1 MYRLMIIEKIL
12 FILCCSVYAD
22 VYKVQLIISE
32 KLDIYLSTRVMCG
45 WFQLSIEC
53 PQILWE
59 ALGLLLK

>member
-45 WFQLSIEC
+45 
-53 PQILWE
+53 
-59 ALGLLLK
+59 